1 MGFPIQK
8 FAGQIFF
15 QAEDGIRDQS
25 GDWSSDV
32 CSSDLIDASELIMD
46 IKTNSLYAQMQSMSM
61 EAMGNRLPIGENA
74 MGTPA
79 VSKAGSDFGSMLKDA
94 VNTVNEI
101 QQDAGQKK
109 MAFEM
114 GDRSVTLADTMIA
127 SSKAGVAFD
136 ATVQVRNKFVEAY
149 KEIMSMPV

>member
-1 MGFPIQK
+1 
-8 FAGQIFF
+8 
-15 QAEDGIRDQS
+15 
-25 GDWSSDV
+25 
-32 CSSDLIDASELIMD
+32 MD

-74 MGTPA
+74 RGTPA

>member
-1 MGFPIQK
+1 
-8 FAGQIFF
+8 
-15 QAEDGIRDQS
+15 
-25 GDWSSDV
+25 
-32 CSSDLIDASELIMD
+32 MD
-46 IKTNSLYAQMQSMSM
+46 IKSNSLYAQMQSMSM

-79 VSKAGSDFGSMLKDA
+79 VSKAGSDFGSLLKDA
-94 VNTVNEI
+94 VNTVN
-101 QQDAGQKK
+101 DLQKDTGAK
-109 MAFEM
+109 RTAFEM

-127 SSKAGVAFD
+127 ASKSGIAFD

>member
-1 MGFPIQK
+1 
-8 FAGQIFF
+8 
-15 QAEDGIRDQS
+15 
-25 GDWSSDV
+25 
-32 CSSDLIDASELIMD
+32 MD

-61 EAMGNRLPIGENA
+61 EAMGNRLPIGQENG

-79 VSKAGSDFGSMLKDA
+79 VSKSGSDFGSLLKDA
-94 VNTVNEI
+94 VNNVNEL
-101 QQDAGQKK
+101 QKDVGAKK

-127 SSKAGVAFD
+127 GSKAGIAFD
-136 ATVQVRNKFVEAY
+136 ATIQVRNKFVEAY

>member
-1 MGFPIQK
+1 
-8 FAGQIFF
+8 
-15 QAEDGIRDQS
+15 
-25 GDWSSDV
+25 
-32 CSSDLIDASELIMD
+32 MD

-61 EAMGNRLPIGENA
+61 EAMGNSLPIGDESG

-79 VSKAGSDFGSMLKDA
+79 VSKTSSDFGSLLKDA
-94 VNTVNEI
+94 VNSVNDLQKET
-101 QQDAGQKK
+101 GQKR

-127 SSKAGVAFD
+127 SSKAGIAFD